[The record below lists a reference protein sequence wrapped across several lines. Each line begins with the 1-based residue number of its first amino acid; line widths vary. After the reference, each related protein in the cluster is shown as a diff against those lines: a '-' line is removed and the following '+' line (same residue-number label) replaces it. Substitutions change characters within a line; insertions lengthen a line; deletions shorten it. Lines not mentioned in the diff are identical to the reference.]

1 MKLIMLMGLCGLI
14 LLAGCTGLFKTGT
27 IQEVNV
33 HTGTKGITAMF
44 LDQSP
49 PPVTFMDA
57 PFTASFE
64 LVNEGATDVE
74 DGVFSVGIEDDFV
87 TLQGDRIRAF
97 SLYGKSLATPEGE
110 RQIQTVQLRARPL
123 PPQTETVTTTLG
135 LNVCYPYSTR
145 AELTTCVDTD
155 VFQRVKTKPCT
166 AKAVSLSGQGGPV
179 AVTRIEPT
187 FAPHTDPNKVRA
199 EFLIYIKNLGTGQ
212 VYDADK
218 SLEACTPQALGSAS
232 WNVAD
237 IKAYLGDQQL
247 DCTPKKQGFGGAD
260 GYLKLV
266 NKEDFVRCEVQGGIA
281 KTAGAY
287 TTTMTIEVTYGYTFT
302 LTKQVQIKRVT

>member
-1 MKLIMLMGLCGLI
+1 MRYALLVGLCILV
-14 LLAGCTGLFKTGT
+14 LLAGCGLRKTGT

-33 HTGTKGITAMF
+33 YTGTKGITATF
-44 LDQSP
+44 LEQSP
-49 PPVTFMDA
+49 PAITYTDA
-57 PFTASFE
+57 PFAASFE
-64 LVNEGATDVE
+64 LINEGATDVE

-87 TLQGDRIRAF
+87 TLQGDRVRTF

-110 RQIQTVQLRARPL
+110 RQIQTVQLRTRAL
-123 PPQTETVTTTLG
+123 PPQTETATTTIG

-155 VFQRVKTKPCT
+155 VFQRIKTKPCT
-166 AKAVSLSGQGGPV
+166 AKPVSLSGQGAPV

-199 EFLIYIKNLGTGQ
+199 EFLIYIKNLGAGQ
-212 VYDADK
+212 VYEADK
-218 SLEACTPQALGSAS
+218 SFEACTPQALGSAS

-237 IKAYLGDQQL
+237 VKAHLGDQQL
-247 DCTPKKQGFGGAD
+247 DCSPKKPGFGGAD

-266 NKEDFVRCEVQGGIA
+266 NKEDFVRCEVPGGIA

-287 TTTMTIEVTYGYTFT
+287 TTTMTVEVTYGYTFT
-302 LTKQVQIKRVT
+302 LTKQVQIKRIT